1 MINFLTDDFIHYMDD
16 NLQYLIDNKD
26 WFTVVEHEKFKRV
39 TDYMKENP
47 VNAEKIRQGRRDFYV
62 FFTENDRRLGTDLLK
77 IFPEYTDFYNL
88 CKIEYENYDKR

>member
-1 MINFLTDDFIHYMDD
+1 MDD
-16 NLQYLIDNKD
+16 NLQYLIDNKE
-26 WFTVVEHEKFKRV
+26 WFTVVEYEKFKRV

-47 VNAEKIRQGRRDFYV
+47 VSAEKIQQGRRDFYV

-77 IFPEYTDFYNL
+77 TFPEYADFYNL